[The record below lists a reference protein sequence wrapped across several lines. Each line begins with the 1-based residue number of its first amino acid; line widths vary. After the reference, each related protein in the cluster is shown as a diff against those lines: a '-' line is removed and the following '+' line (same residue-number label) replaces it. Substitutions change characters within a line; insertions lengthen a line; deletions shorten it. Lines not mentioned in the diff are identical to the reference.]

1 MKKHSQSVNKI
12 AEESLHAFRHEEPF
26 QRESSKKIPHDNV
39 FHISYMSS
47 VDTRGQTVPEE
58 CALYIRGRATAF
70 VLDILC
76 ESQTNPSMTV
86 MRLYPPPF
94 KKTRQKPL
102 NKTKKSTDV
111 LASGGSNYTIVQ
123 TVFRLGSNRTALP
136 STDFALVLYMGFSKA
151 ACPLLFS
158 WTEQPVYWVFGVV
171 LSDKTQHQN
180 VIRIQSATA
189 LRVCSGIIRKHL
201 IMITFNNLQTS

>member
-1 MKKHSQSVNKI
+1 MFHPCPRRTCMVKRFLKSV
-12 AEESLHAFRHEEPF
+12 
-26 QRESSKKIPHDNV
+26 
-39 FHISYMSS
+39 
-47 VDTRGQTVPEE
+47 
-58 CALYIRGRATAF
+58 LYISEEGQQR
-70 VLDILC
+70 LC
-76 ESQTNPSMTV
+76 KTSSASLRQIRPWLWCDCIHL
-86 MRLYPPPF
+86 RLQ
-94 KKTRQKPL
+94 KTRQKPL

-171 LSDKTQHQN
+171 LSDETQHQN
-180 VIRIQSATA
+180 VIRIQSPTA
-189 LRVCSGIIRKHL
+189 LRVHTQASNDDL
-201 IMITFNNLQTS
+201 AFNNLQNQLILSLQTISVTIYFFPSCNK

>member
-1 MKKHSQSVNKI
+1 MKKHSRSVNKV
-12 AEESLHAFRHEEPF
+12 AEESLHAFRHEEAF
-26 QRESSKKIPHDNV
+26 QSESSKKIPHDNV

-47 VDTRGQTVPEE
+47 ADAHGQMVPEE

-86 MRLYPPPF
+86 MRLFPPPF
-94 KKTRQKPL
+94 KKTKQKPL
-102 NKTKKSTDV
+102 NKKQKNSTDV

-136 STDFALVLYMGFSKA
+136 SEDFALVLYMGFSKA

-158 WTEQPVYWVFGVV
+158 
-171 LSDKTQHQN
+171 
-180 VIRIQSATA
+180 
-189 LRVCSGIIRKHL
+189 
-201 IMITFNNLQTS
+201 